1 MPLKITI
8 LLIGLNHKTAP
19 VEIREK
25 LSFKN
30 SPFHPLEKLK
40 KELLSFKEAYF
51 LSTCNRVEFCFVLE
65 NHQKTNFLTDFAS
78 FLEKESSFKWEKLR
92 SHLYFLE
99 NEKAIKHLFEVACGL
114 DSMVIGEPQILGQV
128 KSAYKD
134 ALNYR
139 TSGIVLNKLLHKC
152 FSVAKK
158 VRTETGIGGGAVSIS
173 YAAYTLAK
181 KILGSL
187 RDKTVLL
194 VGAGEMAELA
204 CMHFVSGGIRKVL
217 IANRTISKA
226 VELAEK
232 FRGEA
237 YSLDELTTALT
248 KADIVISSTGA
259 PSCVIT
265 KNMVASILKPRKYKP
280 LFIIDIA
287 VPRDVE
293 PEVNKLE
300 NVYLYDIDDLKS
312 VVEENLKERKKE
324 ALRAQ
329 VIIETEVFKF
339 QKWLKE
345 LDFYPT
351 IRALTEKAEI
361 LRQKELA
368 KTFKKLKNLSEEEKE
383 AIEILTKSLIQKL
396 LYHPINFIK
405 KSYHEEG
412 KYAISLIR
420 QIFELDEPFKEVSD
434 YEIESLSYEIEKV
447 KKEDI
452 EKSSDSQ
459 TDSQKNSNSKK
470 ILIQ

>member
-1 MPLKITI
+1 MDLDIII
-8 LLIGLNHKTAP
+8 LVIGLNHKTAP

-25 LSFKN
+25 LAFKN
-30 SPFHPLEKLK
+30 SSLHPLEKFK
-40 KELLSFKEAYF
+40 KEVSSFKEGLF
-51 LSTCNRVEFCFVLE
+51 LSTCNRVEFYFILKRDQKNKFLMDFFSFIE
-65 NHQKTNFLTDFAS
+65 N
-78 FLEKESSFKWEKLR
+78 ESSFKWKDLEP
-92 SHLYFLE
+92 HFYFLE

-114 DSMVIGEPQILGQV
+114 DSLVIGEPQILGQV
-128 KSAYKD
+128 KSAYKE

-139 TSGIVLNKLLHKC
+139 TSGIVLNRLLHKC

-173 YAAYTLAK
+173 YAAYRLAK

-187 RDKTVLL
+187 KDKVVLL

-204 CMHFVSGGIRKVL
+204 CMHFVSEGVKKVL
-217 IANRTISKA
+217 IANRTLSKA

-237 YSLDELTTALT
+237 YSLDELLNALI

-259 PSCVIT
+259 PNCIIT
-265 KNMVASILKPRKYKP
+265 KNMIASVLKPRKYKP
-280 LFIIDIA
+280 LFVIDIA
-287 VPRDVE
+287 VPRDVD
-293 PEVNKLE
+293 PEVNHLE

-312 VVEENLKERKKE
+312 VVEKNLKEREKE
-324 ALRAQ
+324 ATRAKT
-329 VIIETEVFKF
+329 IIEAEVLKF

-345 LDFYPT
+345 LGFYPT
-351 IRALTEKAEI
+351 LRALNEKAEK

-383 AIEILTKSLIQKL
+383 AIEILTRSLIQKL
-396 LYHPINFIK
+396 LYYPINFIK

-420 QIFELDEPFKEVSD
+420 QIFELDEPFREISD
-434 YEIESLSYEIEKV
+434 DDLNVLSCEIDK
-447 KKEDI
+447 DI
-452 EKSSDSQ
+452 PSDSQ
-459 TDSQKNSNSKK
+459 NDSSKNFNSKK
-470 ILIQ
+470 VLIQ

>member
-1 MPLKITI
+1 MGLDITI

-25 LSFKN
+25 LAFKN
-30 SPFHPLEKLK
+30 PSSHPLEKIK
-40 KELLSFKEAYF
+40 KEISSFKEGLF
-51 LSTCNRVEFCFVLE
+51 LSTCNRVEFYFILDPDKK
-65 NHQKTNFLTDFAS
+65 NQFLTEFFS
-78 FLEKESSFKWEKLR
+78 FIERESSFKWKDLEP
-92 SHLYFLE
+92 HLYFLE
-99 NEKAIKHLFEVACGL
+99 NEKAVKHLFEVACGL

-128 KSAYKD
+128 KSAYKE

-139 TSGIVLNKLLHKC
+139 TSGLILNKLLHKC

-158 VRTETGIGGGAVSIS
+158 VRTETGIGGGAVSVS
-173 YAAYTLAK
+173 YAAYSLAK

-187 RDKTVLL
+187 KDKTVLL

-204 CMHFVSGGIRKVL
+204 CMHFVSEGVRKVI
-217 IANRTISKA
+217 IANRTLSKA
-226 VELAEK
+226 IELAEK
-232 FRGEA
+232 FKGEA
-237 YSLDELTTALT
+237 YSLDELPQALI

-259 PSCVIT
+259 PNCIIT
-265 KNMVASILKPRKYKP
+265 KTMVNSILKPRKYRP

-293 PEVNKLE
+293 QEVNKLE
-300 NVYLYDIDDLKS
+300 NVFLYDIDDLKS
-312 VVEENLKERKKE
+312 VIEENLKERKKE

-351 IRALTEKAEI
+351 LRALSEKAEI
-361 LRQKELA
+361 LRQNELS
-368 KTFKKLKNLSEEEKE
+368 KTLKKLKNLSEEEKK
-383 AIEILTKSLIQKL
+383 AIEILTKSLVQKL
-396 LYHPINFIK
+396 LYYPINFIK

-412 KYAISLIR
+412 KYAISLVR
-420 QIFELDEPFKEVSD
+420 QIFELDEPFKEISET
-434 YEIESLSYEIEKV
+434 EIEDLYLKIE
-447 KKEDI
+447 
-452 EKSSDSQ
+452 EKSQSQ
-459 TDSQKNSNSKK
+459 ENSSKNTDPKG

>member
-1 MPLKITI
+1 MGLDIVI

-25 LSFKN
+25 LAFKN
-30 SPFHPLEKLK
+30 PSFHPLEKIK
-40 KELLSFKEAYF
+40 KDIFSFKEGLF
-51 LSTCNRVEFCFVLE
+51 LSTCNRVEFYFVLDPDKK
-65 NHQKTNFLTDFAS
+65 NQFLMDFSS
-78 FLEKESSFKWEKLR
+78 FIERESSFKWEELEP
-92 SHLYFLE
+92 HLYFFE
-99 NEKAIKHLFEVACGL
+99 NEKAVKHLFEVACGL

-139 TSGIVLNKLLHKC
+139 TSGIVLNRLLHKC

-173 YAAYTLAK
+173 YAAFSLAK

-187 RDKTVLL
+187 RDKTALL

-204 CMHFVSGGIRKVL
+204 CMHFVSEGVKKVI
-217 IANRTISKA
+217 IANRTLSKA

-232 FRGEA
+232 FKGEA
-237 YSLDELTTALT
+237 YSLDELPHALV

-259 PSCVIT
+259 PDYIIT
-265 KNMVASILKPRKYKP
+265 KNMVSSILKPRKYRP

-293 PEVNKLE
+293 SEVNKLE

-351 IRALTEKAEI
+351 LRALSEKVET
-361 LRQKELA
+361 LRQNELT
-368 KTFKKLKNLSEEEKE
+368 KTLKKLKNLSEEEKE
-383 AIEILTKSLIQKL
+383 AIEILTQSLVQKL
-396 LYHPINFIK
+396 IYYPINFIK

-412 KYAISLIR
+412 RYAISLIR
-420 QIFELDEPFKEVSD
+420 QIFELDEPFEEISD
-434 YEIESLSYEIEKV
+434 AEIENLYPKV
-447 KKEDI
+447 E
-452 EKSSDSQ
+452 EKSQSKENA
-459 TDSQKNSNSKK
+459 TKGKNTKK
-470 ILIQ
+470 ILVQ

>member
-1 MPLKITI
+1 MDLDITI
-8 LLIGLNHKTAP
+8 LVIGLNHKTAP

-25 LSFKN
+25 LAFKN
-30 SPFHPLEKLK
+30 SSLHPLEKLK
-40 KELLSFKEAYF
+40 KEVSSFKEGLF
-51 LSTCNRVEFCFVLE
+51 LSTCNRVEFYFILKRDQKNKFLMDFFSFIE
-65 NHQKTNFLTDFAS
+65 N
-78 FLEKESSFKWEKLR
+78 ESSFKWKDLEP
-92 SHLYFLE
+92 HFYFLE

-114 DSMVIGEPQILGQV
+114 DSLVIGEPQILGQV
-128 KSAYKD
+128 KSAYKE

-139 TSGIVLNKLLHKC
+139 TSGIVLNRLLHKC

-173 YAAYTLAK
+173 YAAYRLAK

-187 RDKTVLL
+187 KDKVVLL

-204 CMHFVSGGIRKVL
+204 CMHFVSEGVKKVL
-217 IANRTISKA
+217 IANRTLSKA

-237 YSLDELTTALT
+237 YSLDELLNALI

-259 PSCVIT
+259 PNCIIT
-265 KNMVASILKPRKYKP
+265 KNMIASVLKPRKYKP
-280 LFIIDIA
+280 LFVIDIA
-287 VPRDVE
+287 VPRDVD
-293 PEVNKLE
+293 PEVNNLE

-312 VVEENLKERKKE
+312 VVEKNLKEREKE
-324 ALRAQ
+324 ATRAKT
-329 VIIETEVFKF
+329 IIEAEVLKF

-345 LDFYPT
+345 LGFYPT
-351 IRALTEKAEI
+351 LRALNEKAEK

-396 LYHPINFIK
+396 LYYPINFIK

-420 QIFELDEPFKEVSD
+420 QIFELDEPFKEISD
-434 YEIESLSYEIEKV
+434 EDLNVLSCEIDK
-447 KKEDI
+447 DI
-452 EKSSDSQ
+452 PSDSQ
-459 TDSQKNSNSKK
+459 NDSSKNFNSKK
-470 ILIQ
+470 VLIQ

>member
-1 MPLKITI
+1 MGSDITI

-25 LSFKN
+25 LAFKN
-30 SPFHPLEKLK
+30 SSPHLLEKIK
-40 KELLSFKEAYF
+40 KEIFSFKEGLF
-51 LSTCNRVEFCFVLE
+51 LSTCNRVEFYFILYPDKK
-65 NHQKTNFLTDFAS
+65 HQFLTDFFS
-78 FLEKESSFKWEKLR
+78 FIEREASFKWKDLEP
-92 SHLYFLE
+92 HFYFLE
-99 NEKAIKHLFEVACGL
+99 NEKAVKHLFEVACGL

-152 FSVAKK
+152 FFVAKK
-158 VRTETGIGGGAVSIS
+158 VRTETGIGGGAVSVS
-173 YAAYTLAK
+173 YAAYVLAK

-187 RDKTVLL
+187 KDKTILL

-204 CMHFVSGGIRKVL
+204 CMHFISEGIKKVI
-217 IANRTISKA
+217 IANRTLSKA

-232 FRGEA
+232 FKGEA
-237 YSLDELTTALT
+237 YSLDELPNALI
-248 KADIVISSTGA
+248 KADIVISSTGS
-259 PSCVIT
+259 PNCIIT
-265 KNMVASILKPRKYKP
+265 KTMINSVLKPRKYKP

-351 IRALTEKAEI
+351 LKTLSEKAEI
-361 LRQKELA
+361 LRQNELN

-383 AIEILTKSLIQKL
+383 AIEILTKSLVQKL
-396 LYHPINFIK
+396 LYYPINFIK

-420 QIFELDEPFKEVSD
+420 QIFELDEPFKEISD
-434 YEIESLSYEIEKV
+434 ADIESLYPKIE
-447 KKEDI
+447 
-452 EKSSDSQ
+452 EKSQSEEDSPK
-459 TDSQKNSNSKK
+459 DSNSKK